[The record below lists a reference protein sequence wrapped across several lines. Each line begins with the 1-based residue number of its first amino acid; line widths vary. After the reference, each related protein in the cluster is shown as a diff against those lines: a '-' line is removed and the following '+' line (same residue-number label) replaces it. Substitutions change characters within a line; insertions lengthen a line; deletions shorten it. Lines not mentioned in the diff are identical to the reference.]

1 MNKLQPIQKLT
12 ESQIIELGLKSGLE
26 IHQQLQGKKLFCSC
40 PTTIRDD
47 EPDFIIKRKLRAS
60 TGELGKTDLAAE
72 AESKKEKEFIYQ
84 AYNNTTC
91 LVELDEAPPQNVNQ
105 EALNTALAIA
115 KIFNMTFP
123 DKVKVMRKIVI
134 DGSNTSGFQRTT
146 LIATDGLLEQNSKIT
161 IESVCLE
168 EDSAKIVKE
177 TSENKKYN
185 LSRLGI
191 PLIEIATG
199 PDLKTPLQVKETAE
213 FIGTILRSFPNVK
226 RGLGTIRQDVN
237 VSIKEGVRV
246 EIKGAQ
252 DLKLIPTIVEYEA
265 LRQKNMLN
273 LFQELKKRK
282 AKVNTNVID
291 LSKELKDSSS
301 KVIQQG
307 LSKKEGCVLGIQ
319 LQNFSGLI
327 GFEVQPGRRF
337 GSELSDHAKTTG
349 VKGLFHSDELPNYG
363 ITQEEKNLI
372 AKKLSCKENDAFI
385 ILADSKIIAQ
395 KAIEKVIARAQEF
408 SLFKCVRMARPDG
421 TSSYM
426 RPMPGASRMY
436 PETDLKSIQID
447 PSKIVLPKLLSER
460 IKELQT
466 KFDLTEDIAKK
477 LIKEELDLMTL
488 ADNYP
493 NIKPAYMLDYYF
505 SFPSMIKK
513 KYNEEIDV
521 KKYAHELFSK
531 LNKNKIT
538 KDSIPE
544 LLLKLTKNKEINYND
559 YKLISIK
566 DIEKEITEII
576 SQNKNLPKGALIG
589 KIIAKY
595 AGKIDGKEISEFVS
609 KKLN

>member
-1 MNKLQPIQKLT
+1 MNKLNSLRKLT
-12 ESQIIELGLKSGLE
+12 EDELSSLGLKSGLE
-26 IHQQLQGKKLFCSC
+26 IHQQLEGKKLFCSC

-47 EPDFIIKRKLRAS
+47 KPDFIITRRLRAS
-60 TGELGKTDLAAE
+60 TGESGKTDLAAE
-72 AESKKEKEFIYQ
+72 AESKKEKQFTYE
-84 AYNNTTC
+84 AYNDTTC
-91 LVELDEAPPQNVNQ
+91 LVELDEAPPQNINQ
-105 EALNTALAIA
+105 EALNTALGLG
-115 KIFNMTFP
+115 KIFNMNFP

-161 IESVCLE
+161 IETVCLE
-168 EDSAKIVKE
+168 EDSAKIVE
-177 TSENKKYN
+177 ENSENKKYN

-282 AKVNTNVID
+282 AKVNTNIID
-291 LSKELKDSSS
+291 LSKELKNSSS

-327 GFEVQPGRRF
+327 GFEVQPGRRY
-337 GSELSDHAKTTG
+337 GSELSDHAKTMG

-363 ITQEEKNLI
+363 ITQEEKDLI

-385 ILADSKIIAQ
+385 ILSDSKLIAQ
-395 KAIEKVIARAQEF
+395 KAIEKVIARAQDL
-408 SLFKCVRMARPDG
+408 SLRKCVRMARPDG
-421 TSSYM
+421 TSSYL
-426 RPMPGASRMY
+426 RPMPGSSRMY
-436 PETDLKSIQID
+436 PETDLKSIEID
-447 PSKIVLPKLLSER
+447 PSKIILPKLLSER

-477 LIKEELDLMTL
+477 LIKEEIDLTSL
-488 ADNYP
+488 AETYP

-531 LNKNKIT
+531 LNKNQIT
-538 KDSIPE
+538 KEAIPE
-544 LLLKLTKNKEINYND
+544 LLLKLIKDQEINYEN
-559 YKLISIK
+559 YKPLSIK
-566 DIEKEITEII
+566 DVEKEIKEMI
-576 SQNKNLPKGALIG
+576 SQNKNLPKGALMG
-589 KIIAKY
+589 KIMLKY
-595 AGKIDGKEISEFVS
+595 AGKIDGKEINKLVSEQL
-609 KKLN
+609 K